1 MNRTMTAFLLG
12 ATLAV
17 SMSAWAHT
25 DEYFDSIEAPHG
37 GQLRMAGPYHLEL
50 VAKDGEITL
59 HVADHMD
66 NKISTDGG
74 EGKATI
80 QTGETRTHVGL
91 HPAGDNMLKAA
102 GDFPVTPDT
111 VITVFIRLADQ
122 EAYAALFM
130 PLKPKTTPIETHLNR
145 TPETDHLSPKPGLD
159 PL

>member
-17 SMSAWAHT
+17 SMSDWAHT

-59 HVADHMD
+59 YVADHMD

-74 EGKATI
+74 EVKATF
-80 QTGETRTHVGL
+80 QTGETSTHVGL
-91 HPAGDNMLKAA
+91 YPVGDNMLKAS
-102 GDFPVTPDT
+102 GDFPVMPDT
-111 VITVFIRLADQ
+111 VIIVFIKLPDQ
-122 EAYAALFM
+122 EAYAARFT
-130 PLKPKTTPIETHLNR
+130 PPKPKNTPVETN
-145 TPETDHLSPKPGLD
+145 
-159 PL
+159 